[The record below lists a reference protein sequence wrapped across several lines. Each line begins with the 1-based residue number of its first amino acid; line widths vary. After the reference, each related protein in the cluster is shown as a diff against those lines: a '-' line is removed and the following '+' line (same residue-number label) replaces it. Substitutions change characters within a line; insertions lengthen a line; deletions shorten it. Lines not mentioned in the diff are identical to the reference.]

1 MNEAMEVSTYNE
13 DNQGGLSTLNNE
25 ISEDASTLAD
35 PSSGEEEVKAEE
47 QQSQQ
52 QGEEQ
57 LTTAKKP
64 EEPSIPAPQT
74 QKDADATLRSVG
86 LDIREFETEFMAN
99 GELSAESYKKL
110 TDSGIPKEVVD
121 SYIKGQEALAERMIN
136 NVHAIAG
143 GSEGYANMVEWA
155 RGNLS
160 PEEIS
165 AFDHIMAGG
174 NKELIVLAVT
184 GVVSRWKAATGSAP
198 RQLTHGKASAGRG
211 RPVDVFES
219 ADEVV
224 QAINDPRY
232 KRGDAAYIR
241 NIERKMGRS
250 KVFEGY

>member
-25 ISEDASTLAD
+25 VFEGSSTLAD
-35 PSSGEEEVKAEE
+35 TSSGEEEVKAEE

-57 LTTAKKP
+57 PAAKKS

-99 GELSAESYKKL
+99 GELSPESYKKL

-121 SYIKGQEALAERMIN
+121 SYIKGQEALAERMIHD
-136 NVHAIAG
+136 VHAIAG
-143 GSEGYANMVEWA
+143 GSEGYADMVEWA

-241 NIERKMGRS
+241 SIERKMGRS
-250 KVFEGY
+250 KIFEGY